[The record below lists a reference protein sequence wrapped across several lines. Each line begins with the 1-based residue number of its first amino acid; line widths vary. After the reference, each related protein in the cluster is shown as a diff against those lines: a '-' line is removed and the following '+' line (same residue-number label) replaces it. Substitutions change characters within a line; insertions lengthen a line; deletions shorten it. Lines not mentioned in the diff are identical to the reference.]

1 MDLARVAQFDGFVRR
16 TGVSEKQ
23 RNLLVSWFQN
33 FVREITVQQSVVR
46 SEDMLN
52 VYCGQII
59 DMFKK
64 HPGLSDDVYRD
75 YIKLAFENCFKK
87 SKVD

>member
-33 FVREITVQQSVVR
+33 FVREITVQQSVVKIGR
-46 SEDMLN
+46 AH
-52 VYCGQII
+52 V
-59 DMFKK
+59 
-64 HPGLSDDVYRD
+64 
-75 YIKLAFENCFKK
+75 
-87 SKVD
+87 